1 MSSDRTGD
9 VVSLIRTFSALLLGR
24 EGMERSNLWSK
35 GGGGSEEGVRGR
47 VLLDFAIDKSKTE
60 G

>member
-35 GGGGSEEGVRGR
+35 GGGGSEE
-47 VLLDFAIDKSKTE
+47 E
-60 G
+60 